1 MSRFAAMPW
10 LWIWIA
16 MLLVGCADSS
26 MVLKGKLT
34 QSEQAQTAMSRQYQ
48 QLQDRANALDRDN
61 QEMGTLLAQSRQQ
74 AKVSEDQLTAL
85 REQLR
90 TVTGQLA
97 QAKTEKESTDKRVQA
112 MTASMQRQGGVSISP
127 NNSFLQT
134 LPAINIPGVFVRRD
148 GDVIR
153 VEMPGN
159 SLFESGSSRLRP
171 GAANLISDVAAEL
184 VRTYPDQIIGVEG
197 HTDSDPVAGNQ
208 WRNNHELSVA
218 RAMTVYD
225 VLVSRTRLQGNQL
238 FVVGH
243 GSNHPIVS
251 NATLE
256 GKQRNRRVELVVYP
270 DRKKP

>member
-1 MSRFAAMPW
+1 MSRLAWVPR
-10 LWIWIA
+10 LG
-16 MLLVGCADSS
+16 MLLTVLVAGCADNA
-26 MVLKGKLT
+26 MVLKGRLS
-34 QSEQAQTAMSRQYQ
+34 QAEQQQVAMSQ
-48 QLQDRANALDRDN
+48 QNQQIQDRAVALDRDN
-61 QEMGTLLAQSRQQ
+61 QEMGALLAQSRQQ
-74 AKVSEDQLTAL
+74 SKVFEDQLAAL
-85 REQLR
+85 RDQLR
-90 TVTGQLA
+90 GVTAQLA
-97 QAKTEKESTDKRVQA
+97 QTRAEKENSVKQVKTL
-112 MTASMQRQGGVSISP
+112 TASMQRQGGVSINP

-134 LPAINIPGVFVRRD
+134 LPAINTAGVFVRRD

-153 VEMPGN
+153 IELPSN

-184 VRTYPDQIIGVEG
+184 VRTYPDQMIGAEG
-197 HTDSDPVAGNQ
+197 HTDNDPIVGNQ

-225 VLVSRTRLQGNQL
+225 VLVARTRLQGNQL

-243 GSNHPIVS
+243 GSNHPVVS

-270 DRKKP
+270 DRKN

>member
-1 MSRFAAMPW
+1 MSRFAAAS
-10 LWIWIA
+10 WILVA
-16 MLLVGCADSS
+16 MLITGCADNA

-34 QSEQAQTAMSRQYQ
+34 QSEQQQLAMTRQNQ
-48 QLQDRANALDRDN
+48 QLQDRTNALDRDN

-74 AKVSEDQLTAL
+74 AKVSEDQLAAL
-85 REQLR
+85 RDQLR
-90 TVTGQLA
+90 GVTTQLA
-97 QAKTEKESTDKRVQA
+97 QVRTEKENSDKRAQA
-112 MTASMQRQGGVSISP
+112 MTASMQRQGGVTISP

-134 LPAINIPGVFVRRD
+134 LPAINIPGIFVRRD

-153 VEMPGN
+153 IELPGN

-171 GAANLISDVAAEL
+171 GAANQISDVAAEL

-197 HTDSDPVAGNQ
+197 HTDNDPIAGNQ

-225 VLVSRTRLQGNQL
+225 VLVNRTRLQGNQL

-251 NATLE
+251 NATIE

-270 DRKKP
+270 EKKN